1 METYHLAF
9 KYRIY
14 PNKEQQNLIKKT
26 FGCCRFVYNYFLAYR
41 HDEWTVNHKS
51 ISYNKTAKA
60 LTKLKKE
67 DKFAWLKEVDSMAL
81 QEALQNLDTAYKNF
95 FEKRA
100 KYPHFK
106 TKHNHNQSYRTRNT
120 SNIIRIIDRNKIT
133 LPKIGAI
140 KAKISR
146 TFEGRILNATVRCTP
161 SGKYFVSLCV
171 ALNKLDKNI
180 ALSSNSGKG
189 NIGIDVG
196 LVNFLTDSNGNTVP
210 NPRPLKRMTRKLI
223 REQRRLSR
231 KKPKSKNRN
240 RSRIR
245 VARVHECIVN
255 IRKDFQHKLSTK
267 LINDNQVIAIES
279 LRIKNLMKNHRIA
292 KAIAD
297 ASWGEFFRMLEYKGN
312 LYEVKVLKVEPFYS
326 SSQICSVCG
335 YQNKETKNL
344 SIREWICPQCGAIH
358 QRDENAA
365 KNILHKALEST
376 I

>member
-14 PNKEQQNLIKKT
+14 PNKEQQNLINRT
-26 FGCCRFVYNYFLAYR
+26 FGCCRFVYNYFLACR
-41 HDEWTVNHKS
+41 RDEWDVNHKS
-51 ISYNKTAKA
+51 LSYKKTAKA

-67 DKFAWLKEVDSMAL
+67 DKYVWLKEVDSMAL
-81 QEALQNLDTAYKNF
+81 QEALQNLDAAYKNF
-95 FEKRA
+95 FEQRA
-100 KYPHFK
+100 KYPRFK
-106 TKHNHNQSYRTRNT
+106 TKHDHNQSYRTRNT
-120 SNIIRIIDRNKIT
+120 SNMIRIIDKNKIT
-133 LPKIGAI
+133 LPKIGAV

-171 ALNKLDKNI
+171 ELKLDKNI
-180 ALSSNSGKG
+180 MLSNCIKGK
-189 NIGIDVG
+189 IGIDVG

-240 RSRIR
+240 KARIR
-245 VARVHECIVN
+245 VACVHERIVN
-255 IRKDFQHKLSTK
+255 IRDDFQHKLSTK
-267 LINDNQVIAIES
+267 LINENQVIAIES
-279 LRIKNLMKNHRIA
+279 LHIKNLMKNHRVA

-297 ASWGEFFRMLEYKGN
+297 ASWGEFFRMLEYKAN
-312 LYEVKVLKVEPFYS
+312 LHEVTVLKIEPFYP
-326 SSQICSVCG
+326 SSQICSICG

-344 SIREWICPQCGAIH
+344 SVREWTCPQCGTSH

-365 KNILHKALEST
+365 KNILHKALESA

>member
-14 PNKEQQNLIKKT
+14 PNKEQQNLINKT
-26 FGCCRFVYNYFLAYR
+26 FGCCRFVYNYFLTCR
-41 HDEWTVNHKS
+41 RDEWIVNHKLL
-51 ISYNKTAKA
+51 SYKKTAKA
-60 LTKLKKE
+60 LTQLKKE
-67 DKFAWLKEVDSMAL
+67 DKYAWLKEVDSMPL
-81 QEALQNLDTAYKNF
+81 QEALKNLDAAYKNF
-95 FEKRA
+95 FKERA

-106 TKHNHNQSYRTRNT
+106 TKHNHNQSYRTRNQ
-120 SNIIRIIDRNKIT
+120 SNMIRIIDGNKIN
-133 LPKIGAI
+133 LPKIGAV

-171 ALNKLDKNI
+171 ELDKDKNI
-180 ALSSNSGKG
+180 TFSSNNNNKGK
-189 NIGIDVG
+189 IGIDVG
-196 LVNFLTDSNGNTVP
+196 LVNFLTDSNGNNVP

-231 KKPKSKNRN
+231 KKTKSKNRN
-240 RSRIR
+240 KARIR
-245 VARVHECIVN
+245 VARIYERIIN

-279 LRIKNLMKNHRIA
+279 LHIKNLMNNHKLA

-312 LYEVKVLKVEPFYS
+312 LHKVKLLKVESFYP
-326 SSQICSVCG
+326 SSQICYVCG
-335 YQNKETKNL
+335 YQNKEIKNL
-344 SIREWICPQCGAIH
+344 SIREWICPQCNTNH

-365 KNILHKALEST
+365 KNILRKALESA